1 MVRYIFDI
9 TDFNNELKGV
19 RCIFHSMPTVSKNIF
34 WSVVTS
40 LLQLYTGSVVFIV
53 LSKMMSVEDF
63 GILSFGFA
71 LSALAIIVAD
81 FGFSLMVIKDYP
93 QRESGHANYVSNGI
107 IAKMFL
113 AASAAFLFLLYLT
126 AFYDGNWFKVGA
138 LYIVFATVA
147 SFVIYLQAVL
157 KAQNRFQKFT
167 ESTIIYALAAT
178 VSVLIFWQFKISLF
192 QLVLLLLISKMAQL
206 IWTFALCKTS
216 FTGFSFDGK
225 LVKRLIKNSWS
236 FGMHT
241 ILGIFYF
248 MVDTQIISLYLGA
261 KEVALYQ
268 SVFRIIFI
276 LLVLS
281 DVVSNVLLPYLSY
294 KFYKGEDLS
303 ELVSKIFL
311 FLLIIGCSLFLLF
324 TSFKV
329 EILTL
334 LYTSEYQEAAI
345 LVLPLSIVVILRT
358 VSSLLGNIL
367 TVSDKQVYRVI
378 TVSISLA
385 VSLILNFILIPKYGI
400 LAASWVSVLVHS
412 ILFSLYFIY
421 SRREV
426 ASIRLFSFSNLLIL
440 TTTVIIYA
448 LVNHFFDG
456 NIWVV
461 LCGVLLWGLVIVFV
475 MNRDNNFR
483 FLQTVLKEKGVG

>member
-1 MVRYIFDI
+1 
-9 TDFNNELKGV
+9 
-19 RCIFHSMPTVSKNIF
+19 MPTVSKNIF

-40 LLQLYTGSVVFIV
+40 LLQLYTGSIVFIV

-107 IAKMFL
+107 IAKVFL
-113 AASAAFLFLLYLT
+113 AASAAFLFLIYLT
-126 AFYDGNWFKVGA
+126 AFYDGDWFKVGA

-167 ESTIIYALAAT
+167 ETTIIYAVAAT
-178 VSVLIFWQFKISLF
+178 ISVLVYWQLQISLF
-192 QLVLLLLISKMAQL
+192 QLVLLLLISKTVQL
-206 IWTFALCKTS
+206 IWTFAICKSS
-216 FTGFSFDGK
+216 FSGFSYNGK
-225 LVKRLIKNSWS
+225 LVKKLIKDSWS
-236 FGMHT
+236 FGLHT

-294 KFYKGEDLS
+294 KFYKKEDLS

-334 LYTSEYQEAAI
+334 LYTPEYQEAAI

-378 TVSISLA
+378 TVSVSLA
-385 VSLILNFILIPKYGI
+385 VSLLLNFILIPKYGI
-400 LAASWVSVLVHS
+400 LAAAWVSVLVHL

-426 ASIRLFSFSNLLIL
+426 ASIVLYSFSNIL
-440 TTTVIIYA
+440 VLSTTAILYA
-448 LVNHFFDG
+448 LINHFSDG
-456 NIWVV
+456 NIWIILCCTLSWV
-461 LCGVLLWGLVIVFV
+461 LIIALV
-475 MNRDNNFR
+475 MKRNNNLQ

>member
-1 MVRYIFDI
+1 
-9 TDFNNELKGV
+9 
-19 RCIFHSMPTVSKNIF
+19 
-34 WSVVTS
+34 
-40 LLQLYTGSVVFIV
+40 
-53 LSKMMSVEDF
+53 MMSVDDF

-107 IAKMFL
+107 IAKIFL
-113 AASAAFLFLLYLT
+113 AAAAAFLFLVYLV
-126 AFYDGNWFKVGA
+126 AFYDGDWFEVGA
-138 LYIVFATVA
+138 LYIIFATVA

-167 ESTIIYALAAT
+167 ESTIIYAVSAT
-178 VSVLIFWQFKISLF
+178 ISVLVYWQFKISLF
-192 QLVLLLLISKMAQL
+192 QLVLLLLISKTIQL
-206 IWTFALCKTS
+206 IWTLALCKDS
-216 FTGFSFDGK
+216 FAGFSYDGK
-225 LVKRLIKNSWS
+225 LVKKLIKNSWS
-236 FGMHT
+236 FGLHT

-248 MVDTQIISLYLGA
+248 MIDTQIISLYLGA

-294 KFYKGEDLS
+294 KFYKKEDIS

-311 FLLIIGCSLFLLF
+311 FLLIIGCSLFLIF

-334 LYTSEYQEAAI
+334 LYTPEYKEAAI

-385 VSLILNFILIPKYGI
+385 VSLLLNFILIPKYGI
-400 LAASWVSVLVHS
+400 LAAAWVSVIVHL

-426 ASIRLFSFSNLLIL
+426 ASIKLYSFSNILIL
-440 TTTVIIYA
+440 VVTSTLYA
-448 LVNHFFDG
+448 LINHFSSG
-456 NIWVV
+456 NVWII
-461 LCGVLLWGLVIVFV
+461 LCCILSWGLIVAFV

-483 FLQTVLKEKGVG
+483 FLQTILKEKGVG

>member
-1 MVRYIFDI
+1 
-9 TDFNNELKGV
+9 
-19 RCIFHSMPTVSKNIF
+19 MPTISKNIF

-107 IAKMFL
+107 IAKVFL
-113 AASAAFLFLLYLT
+113 AATATILFVLYLMG
-126 AFYDGNWFKVGA
+126 FYNGDWLKVGV
-138 LYIVFATVA
+138 LYIIFATVA

-167 ESTIIYALAAT
+167 ESTIVYAITAT
-178 VSVLIFWQFKISLF
+178 VSVLVYWQFQISLF
-192 QLVLLLLISKMAQL
+192 QLVLLLLVSKTVQL
-206 IWTFALCKTS
+206 IWTFVLCKGS
-216 FTGFSFDGK
+216 FKGFSYNGK
-225 LVKRLIKNSWS
+225 LVKKLIKNSWS
-236 FGMHT
+236 FGLHT

-281 DVVSNVLLPYLSY
+281 DVVSNVLLPFLSY
-294 KFYKGEDLS
+294 KFYKKEDLS

-334 LYTSEYQEAAI
+334 LYTPEYKEAAT
-345 LVLPLSIVVILRT
+345 LVPPLSIVVILRT

-378 TVSISLA
+378 TVSISLV
-385 VSLILNFILIPKYGI
+385 VSLLFNIILIPKYGI
-400 LAASWVSVLVHS
+400 MAAAWVSVMVHL
-412 ILFSLYFIY
+412 ILFGLYFIY

-426 ASIRLFSFSNLLIL
+426 ASIKLLSFSNLLIL
-440 TTTVIIYA
+440 VSTAIIYT
-448 LVNHFFDG
+448 LINHFYHG
-456 NIWVV
+456 NIWIV
-461 LCGVLLWGLVIVFV
+461 LCCTFSWILIVTFV
-475 MNRDNNFR
+475 MNRDNNLR
-483 FLQTVLKEKGVG
+483 FLQTILKEKGVG